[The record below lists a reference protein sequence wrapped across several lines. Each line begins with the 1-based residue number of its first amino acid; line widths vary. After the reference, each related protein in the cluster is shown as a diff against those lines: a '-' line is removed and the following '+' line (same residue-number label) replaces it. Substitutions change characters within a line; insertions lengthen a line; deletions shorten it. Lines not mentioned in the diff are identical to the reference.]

1 MFERE
6 AISPQKVSKL
16 MSEIIEGCKEKKMKG
31 RAEFKDMVVDYNP
44 EGISAYNPVTSDLI
58 VQIDDLQSFA
68 ENRDQACAEM
78 FVLYHEGGVEP
89 QQPIQEQHEE
99 GAWTTVTKR
108 KRHKKCKK

>member
-1 MFERE
+1 
-6 AISPQKVSKL
+6 
-16 MSEIIEGCKEKKMKG
+16 MSDIIEGCAELKIEK
-31 RAEFKDMVVDYNP
+31 REEFEDMVVDYDP

-89 QQPIQEQHEE
+89 QQPIQKQHEE
-99 GAWTTVTKR
+99 DAWTTVTER
-108 KRHKKCKK
+108 RYKKCKK